1 VKEIEILKRLLDQA
15 NAIEAETGE
24 VPTAVEALTWAI
36 DEITH
41 YSLSRKQA
49 SHRLQPQA
57 MPPVVDQCTQHE
69 SVHE

>member
-1 VKEIEILKRLLDQA
+1 MKEIEILKRLLDQA
-15 NAIEAETGE
+15 NAIEAETGK

-49 SHRLQPQA
+49 SRQRQPQA
-57 MPPVVDQCTQHE
+57 MQPVVDQCIQHE

>member
-1 VKEIEILKRLLDQA
+1 MKEIEILKRLLDQA

-41 YSLSRKQA
+41 YSLNRKQA
-49 SHRLQPQA
+49 SRQRQPQA
-57 MPPVVDQCTQHE
+57 MQPVVDQCIQHE